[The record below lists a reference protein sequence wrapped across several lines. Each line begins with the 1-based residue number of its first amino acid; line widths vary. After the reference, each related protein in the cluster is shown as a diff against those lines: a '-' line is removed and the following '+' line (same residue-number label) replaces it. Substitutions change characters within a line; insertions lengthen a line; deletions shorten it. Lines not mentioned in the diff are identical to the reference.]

1 MNISRINIDEQDKL
15 IGLVSNEGEFFNFE
29 SLYAIMRDDT
39 VEKYLKETERQMRRS
54 MYLIIQ
60 DNMKYHNPEE
70 KETWVLQTVNQVVLV
85 ISTIQWAESIEEV
98 LTESNKRDG
107 YLLVIEESLDL
118 IRLMVENTKKQRDR
132 IKMLKMINTITN
144 EIKNR
149 ELTKYLLQNK
159 V

>member
-1 MNISRINIDEQDKL
+1 
-15 IGLVSNEGEFFNFE
+15 
-29 SLYAIMRDDT
+29 
-39 VEKYLKETERQMRRS
+39 
-54 MYLIIQ
+54 
-60 DNMKYHNPEE
+60 MKYHNPEE